1 MSRGT
6 ERPFTPPPLARSLE
20 ILEALAGARVTVVGD
35 AVLDLFEIG
44 EIARVSREAPVLI
57 LEHRRTEL
65 APGGAANTAANL
77 AALGVVTTLVGRT
90 GDDDHGRMLRDLLA
104 GRGID
109 VASLVP
115 EPGWPTPA
123 KTRILA
129 GSPHTAK
136 QQVVRIDR
144 GRRDAPPGTRTRR
157 RLESAVRRAR
167 RRGDGIVLADYGYGL
182 VAPELVPALGP
193 GEGPVTLDSR
203 FQLAAF
209 RGIDAATPNLE
220 ELERAAGRRLEDHDL
235 AGIAAAGRELRR
247 RLGAAAILVTRGSR
261 GMTLVEK
268 GRPPVHVPVFGS
280 DEIADVTGAGDTV
293 IAAFTAART
302 AGATW
307 IEATWLADVAGGLVV
322 MKRGTATVS
331 REEIATALEEFHRE
345 EGLP

>member
-1 MSRGT
+1 MSADH
-6 ERPFTPPPLARSLE
+6 RPFVPPPLARSLE
-20 ILEALAGARVTVVGD
+20 ILAALPRVRVTVVGD

-77 AALGVVTTLVGRT
+77 AALGVRASLVGRT
-90 GDDDHGRMLRDLLA
+90 GNDEHGRMLRDLLHS
-104 GRGID
+104 RGVEVD
-109 VASLVP
+109 ALFA
-115 EPGWPTPA
+115 EDGWPTPA

-144 GRRDAPPGTRTRR
+144 GRRDAPPGARLARR
-157 RLESAVRRAR
+157 IEAAARRAR

-182 VAPELVPALGP
+182 VTPALAEALGP
-193 GEGPVTLDSR
+193 GPGPVTLDSR
-203 FQLAAF
+203 FRLAEF
-209 RGIDAATPNLE
+209 RAVDAATPNLE
-220 ELERAAGRRLEDHDL
+220 ELERAAGRRLDDDDL
-235 AGIAAAGRELRR
+235 AGIAAAGRVLRR
-247 RLGAAAILVTRGSR
+247 RTGAAALLVTRGSR
-261 GMTLVEK
+261 GMTLLEK

-293 IAAFTAART
+293 IATFTAARA
-302 AGATW
+302 AGASW
-307 IEATWLADVAGGLVV
+307 PEAAWLADVAGGLVV
-322 MKRGTATVS
+322 MKRGTATVT
-331 REEIATALEEFHRE
+331 REEIAAALAEFHRE

>member
-1 MSRGT
+1 MSRGPA
-6 ERPFTPPPLARSLE
+6 RPFAPPPLARSLA
-20 ILEALAGARVTVVGD
+20 ILEALGGVRVTVVGD

-57 LEHRRTEL
+57 LEHRETVL

-77 AALGVVTTLVGRT
+77 AALGVRCTLVGRT
-90 GDDDHGRMLRDLLA
+90 GDDEHGRMLRDLL
-104 GRGID
+104 GRRGVD
-109 VASLVP
+109 VAHLVP
-115 EPGWPTPA
+115 EAGWPTPA

-144 GRRDAPPGTRTRR
+144 GRRDTPPRAGVLRKVET
-157 RLESAVRRAR
+157 AARRAR

-182 VAPELVPALGP
+182 VTPSLVPALGP
-193 GEGPVTLDSR
+193 GAGPVTLDSR
-203 FQLAAF
+203 FQLGAF

-220 ELERAAGRRLEDHDL
+220 ELERAAGRRLEDDDVS
-235 AGIAAAGRELRR
+235 GIAAAGRDLRR
-247 RLGAAAILVTRGSR
+247 RLAAAALLVTRGSR

-293 IAAFTAART
+293 IATFTAART
-302 AGATW
+302 AGASW
-307 IEATWLADVAGGLVV
+307 LEAAWLADVAGGLVV
-322 MKRGTATVS
+322 MKRGTATVT
-331 REEIATALEEFHRE
+331 REEIAAALEEFHRE

>member
-1 MSRGT
+1 MNRGT
-6 ERPFTPPPLARSLE
+6 GRPFAPPSLARSLE
-20 ILEALAGARVTVVGD
+20 ILEALPGARVTVVGD

-57 LEHRRTEL
+57 LEHRETAL

-77 AALGVVTTLVGRT
+77 AALGVRTSLVGRA
-90 GDDDHGRMLRDLLA
+90 GDDEHGRMLRDLLA
-104 GRGID
+104 DLGVD
-109 VASLVP
+109 VAPLVR

-144 GRRDAPPGTRTRR
+144 GRRDAPAGTRVLRKV
-157 RLESAVRRAR
+157 EAAARRAR

-182 VAPELVPALGP
+182 VAPSLVSALGP
-193 GEGPVTLDSR
+193 GPGPLTLDSR

-220 ELERAAGRRLEDHDL
+220 ELERAAGRRLEDDDL
-235 AGIAAAGRELRR
+235 AGIAAAGRDLRR
-247 RLGAAAILVTRGSR
+247 RLEAAALLVTRGSR
-261 GMTLVEK
+261 GMTLLEK

-293 IAAFTAART
+293 IATFTAART

-307 IEATWLADVAGGLVV
+307 LEAAWLANVAGGLVV